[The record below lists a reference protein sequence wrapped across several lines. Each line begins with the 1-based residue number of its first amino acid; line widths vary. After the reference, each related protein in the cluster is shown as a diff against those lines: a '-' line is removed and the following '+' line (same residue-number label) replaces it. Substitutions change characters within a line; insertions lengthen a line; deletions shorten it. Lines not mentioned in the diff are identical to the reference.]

1 LLAGPT
7 NFINQI
13 LRILK
18 LSDDCSNYNEMP
30 DIIINLSGTDFVL
43 KPADYIIKQDESDY
57 LKFLMGGVDTNQ

>member
-1 LLAGPT
+1 M
-7 NFINQI
+7 
-13 LRILK
+13 RILK